1 MAKKMAGLG
10 KGFDALLPTNFDNTI
25 LAGEGEKIQKLAISS
40 VEADPN
46 QPRRHFDEEALEGL
60 AESIKQYGILQPLVV
75 SPEKDGQYLLIA
87 GERRLRAAQIAGLK
101 QVPAIVRSGQE
112 QERRELALIENVQRV
127 DLSPLEQAASFEYLH
142 TQFNMSYDA
151 LAKRLGKAASTITNI
166 VRLLQLPPEAA
177 EALQTKL
184 ITEGHARQILAL
196 KELPDEQAALL
207 NHIVVEG
214 WSVRQAERFVT
225 SIKEGHE
232 AKTTAPERVQTETP
246 ATKELGKRLQTSVHI
261 KRMAHGGRLEIRFK
275 DDDDL
280 ARIIG
285 SL

>member
-1 MAKKMAGLG
+1 MSGLG
-10 KGFDALLPTNFDNTI
+10 KGFDALLPTNFDATI
-25 LAGEGEKIQKLAISS
+25 LAGEGEKIQKLAITS
-40 VEADPN
+40 VVADPN
-46 QPRRHFDEEALEGL
+46 QPRRHFDEEALAGL

-75 SPEKDGQYLLIA
+75 SPEKDGTYLLIA
-87 GERRLRAAQIAGLK
+87 GERRLRAATMAGLK
-101 QVPAIVRSGQE
+101 QVPTIVRSGQE

-142 TQFNMSYDA
+142 TQFNMSYDS

-177 EALQTKL
+177 DALQTKV

-196 KELPDEQAALL
+196 KDQPAEQIALL
-207 NHIVVEG
+207 NHITNEG
-214 WSVRQAERFVT
+214 WSVRQAERYVT

-232 AKTTAPERVQTETP
+232 AKTAAPERVQTETP
-246 ATKELGKRLQTSVHI
+246 ATKALGKRIQATVHI